1 MKTSVNKTESPPWQK
16 DSTVIA
22 CLIIINGITAI
33 MESGIILAPTP
44 FFFFLRTAKAGQSKT
59 AVTAEQNKYKR
70 LKGNANDNVNATAD
84 KKGLNPKYSVDKNS
98 GTLIN
103 EFLVAQ
109 FKSRDKVVSAVSL
122 TTVL

>member
-1 MKTSVNKTESPPWQK
+1 MKTSVSKTESPPCK
-16 DSTVIA
+16 KASTVIA
-22 CLIIINGITAI
+22 CPIIVNGITAI
-33 MESGIILAPTP
+33 IESGIILAPTL
-44 FFFFLRTAKAGQSKT
+44 FFFFLKTAKAGQSKT
-59 AVTAEQNKYKR
+59 AVTAEQNKYLR
-70 LKGNANDNVNATAD
+70 LKIIANDNVNATAD
-84 KKGLNPKYSVDKNS
+84 KSGLNPKYSVDKNS